1 MGRDSDEHFGKKQTP
16 AQVENPAVNVL
27 VVALWFG
34 LVSGLTEG
42 LAFLTIQHFSAS
54 HQVSIEIIWVSA
66 VFNFVMFGAIGI
78 VLASIDRFGLRRAH
92 LDFAVVPF
100 VFLTCL
106 DWLGITLGTWIHHVA
121 ILILAIALTV
131 LFRRWFRNHEAA
143 AMQFWRASLPVII
156 VLVLVIGGAI
166 QGGLWLRERRSTAR
180 LPQAPATMPNILV
193 LVVDA
198 LRADHLSTY
207 GYVRRT
213 SPNLDRLADAGVLFE
228 HAFSTSS
235 WTLPSHVSLLTGL
248 YPSQHRVGWETP
260 RGLLT
265 LGYPTLPE
273 VLSAHG
279 YRTGGF
285 SANVFWFTS
294 DRGLDRGFIHF
305 EDYFSS
311 LADMVSR
318 PLYGRLIERFVLRRL
333 GYEDFPARKRAS
345 DINHAVLRWI
355 DGDRSRPFF
364 VFVNYMDAHDP
375 YLPPHPYRSRFSRSK
390 DPGGIINWWVGRLNP
405 KLAPEE
411 LQGEIDAYDGA
422 ISYVDDS
429 IGQLVAELHQRDPS
443 GNTLVVVTSDHGES
457 FGEHGLVLHGN
468 SLYRNE
474 IQVPLILSWRGRIP
488 AGARIEQP
496 VTNSALA
503 ATVMDLIGVDDRARF
518 PGPSLTLAWKA
529 PQSRDWPDPI
539 AEVEEIPWLQKAAP
553 TSQGSIKSL
562 VSIPWQYVE
571 HEKWGAEFYDW
582 RKDPEALHNLVGQ
595 PAMQS
600 EIVRYRRALDQR
612 LRPKSAQSEKV
623 P

>member
-1 MGRDSDEHFGKKQTP
+1 MGRYSDEHFGKKQTP

-27 VVALWFG
+27 VVAVWFG
-34 LVSGLTEG
+34 LVSGLIEG

-66 VFNFVMFGAIGI
+66 VFNFVVFGAIGI
-78 VLASIDRFGLRRAH
+78 VLASINRFGLRRAH

-121 ILILAIALTV
+121 ILILAIGLTV
-131 LFRRWFRNHEAA
+131 VFRRWFRNHEAA

-156 VLVLVIGGAI
+156 VLVLVVGGTI

-207 GYVRRT
+207 GYARPT

-285 SANVFWFTS
+285 SANVFWFTT

-333 GYEDFPARKRAS
+333 GYEDFPARKRAP
-345 DINHAVLRWI
+345 DINHAILRWI
-355 DGDRSRPFF
+355 DADRSRPFF

-375 YLPPHPYRSRFSRSK
+375 YLPPHPYRSRFSRAK

-405 KLAPEE
+405 KLGREE

-429 IGQLVAELHQRDPS
+429 IGQLVAELHRRDPS

-600 EIVRYRRALDQR
+600 EIARYRRALDQR